1 MKIVKKLSPI
11 MESISNVGKD
21 KKKLREEL
29 DINHPIGVLPHAD
42 AVATEQHIAD
52 RAAGLER
59 RANPDKDPLV
69 KELIDETASAKSRT
83 LHYDVVDRKGLAKIL
98 TEAKKNKQKFKV
110 GKSDKLGY
118 RYFVDIL
125 PIYGSKGALE
135 VDDDTTEVDGEETSE
150 ALTEDTKKLP
160 NGKFANVGKDKKV
173 DSGTFETKKE
183 ADDQRKAMFAN
194 GFKESLDEQ
203 RKAMFANGFKE
214 SLDEDIEKD
223 LRDYIKWC
231 KENGR
236 EPKDG
241 KSLDAYFKKDK
252 ALKEAKYKI
261 PMNDSEDYI
270 NAMYKAY
277 KELSKRK
284 GGYAAVYGY
293 RKGKTFVPFLALK
306 DSQADLNKLSAS
318 LKTREKGQNDVIIYT
333 LFKDNLEGAKEL
345 LKQKGLLKESLSVTD
360 PLNENWDDEIE
371 APVDSDFDEETDIIY
386 QVSLI
391 NYPDIEEVEEFDNQ
405 ADAIKYA
412 KENQADYD
420 EVVVEKI
427 TTNYIDR
434 EDRET
439 IYEDGKELDHYE
451 ESLDEDLQVYTS
463 SLKDFK
469 PAKEAE
475 PLWNEIIE
483 KGKMDD
489 LEYALENVF
498 KSDEDKNASI
508 DIEGLNDLLVNHED
522 FIRTL
527 IGLDDAPLED
537 KDYDSEDVEPVDNDD
552 LIVDDD
558 EEEPVDADA
567 SIDDEDDEDVID
579 YKTDKIE
586 ADDEED
592 IEPLTD
598 AELAN
603 EDAEEY
609 PEAPKYVDEEPKEE
623 KKPSK
628 WTKREGKV
636 EEALGSK
643 EERQKKINA
652 LRAKL
657 KEDCECDHPCDKEP
671 ELKLEDEEDDLK
683 EDWEDYDTEKGW
695 TEEDIAKHKG
705 KKIEWAEAVKDSY
718 NHFVSGLGRTPS
730 APEVLED
737 VINNYDFD
745 DKIDLDSPIK
755 YDRWVS
761 AVAQVLNREGLKY
774 IDDDDLT
781 ESVADAFVKS
791 RVTEA
796 KPSDK
801 QAEYDSLVK
810 KTLPLLESDEEVVDI
825 SDDEINEMVGAPT
838 EADVKK
844 DCKECDEKTPV
855 KDKKPLEEACEEK
868 KEEIKEEVKPTTEEP
883 VKEDKKVE
891 ECKEQPIK
899 EECKDEKA
907 Q

>member
-11 MESISNVGKD
+11 MESISNVGKN
-21 KKKLREEL
+21 KKKELKEEL
-29 DINHPIGVLPHAD
+29 DVNHPIGVLPHAD

-135 VDDDTTEVDGEETSE
+135 VDDDITEVDGEE
-150 ALTEDTKKLP
+150 A
-160 NGKFANVGKDKKV
+160 G
-173 DSGTFETKKE
+173 
-183 ADDQRKAMFAN
+183 
-194 GFKESLDEQ
+194 ESLS
-203 RKAMFANGFKE
+203 E
-214 SLDEDIEKD
+214 SLTLNEDIEQELK
-223 LRDYIKWC
+223 DYIKWC

-241 KSLDAYFKKDK
+241 ASLDAYFAKDK
-252 ALKEAKYKI
+252 KLDEAKYKT
-261 PMNDSEDYI
+261 PMNDSDDYV

-277 KELSKRK
+277 KELKNRK
-284 GGYAAVYGY
+284 TGYAAVYGY
-293 RKGKTFVPFLALK
+293 KKDNKFIPLLSVKDSQDELSKVVDSLKTKEKGKT
-306 DSQADLNKLSAS
+306 
-318 LKTREKGQNDVIIYT
+318 DVSVYT
-333 LFKDNLEGAKEL
+333 LFKNKLDDAEEL
-345 LKQKGLLKESLSVTD
+345 LKEKGLLKENLSVTNLLD
-360 PLNENWDDEIE
+360 EDWDEDLETF
-371 APVDSDFDEETDIIY
+371 VDDD
-386 QVSLI
+386 
-391 NYPDIEEVEEFDNQ
+391 
-405 ADAIKYA
+405 
-412 KENQADYD
+412 
-420 EVVVEKI
+420 
-427 TTNYIDR
+427 
-434 EDRET
+434 
-439 IYEDGKELDHYE
+439 
-451 ESLDEDLQVYTS
+451 LDEDLQVYTS
-463 SLKDFK
+463 TLKDFK

-475 PLWNEIIE
+475 ELWNEIIE

-552 LIVDDD
+552 LIVDDED

-567 SIDDEDDEDVID
+567 PIDDEDDEDVID

-628 WTKREGKV
+628 WTKREDKV
-636 EEALGSK
+636 EEALSDK
-643 EERQKKINA
+643 DEKQKKING

-657 KEDCECDHPCDKEP
+657 KEDCECDHPYDKEP
-671 ELKLEDEEDDLK
+671 ELKLDDE
-683 EDWEDYDTEKGW
+683 
-695 TEEDIAKHKG
+695 
-705 KKIEWAEAVKDSY
+705 
-718 NHFVSGLGRTPS
+718 
-730 APEVLED
+730 
-737 VINNYDFD
+737 
-745 DKIDLDSPIK
+745 
-755 YDRWVS
+755 
-761 AVAQVLNREGLKY
+761 
-774 IDDDDLT
+774 DDDLEECNKLIKECDTSKDDELT
-781 ESVADAFVKS
+781 ENIANAYVKS

-796 KPSDK
+796 KPTDK

-825 SDDEINEMVGAPT
+825 SDDDINQMTGAPT

-844 DCKECDEKTPV
+844 ECKECDEKKPV
-855 KDKKPLEEACEEK
+855 EDKKPLEEACEEK
-868 KEEIKEEVKPTTEEP
+868 KEEIKEEVKPAEEH
-883 VKEDKKVE
+883 KKVE

-899 EECKDEKA
+899 EECKDEKTK
-907 Q
+907 

>member
-11 MESISNVGKD
+11 MESISNVGKN
-21 KKKLREEL
+21 KKKELKEEL
-29 DINHPIGVLPHAD
+29 DVNHPIGVLPHAD

-135 VDDDTTEVDGEETSE
+135 VDDDITEVDGEE
-150 ALTEDTKKLP
+150 A
-160 NGKFANVGKDKKV
+160 G
-173 DSGTFETKKE
+173 
-183 ADDQRKAMFAN
+183 
-194 GFKESLDEQ
+194 ESLS
-203 RKAMFANGFKE
+203 E
-214 SLDEDIEKD
+214 SLTLNEDIEQELK
-223 LRDYIKWC
+223 DYIKWC
-231 KENGR
+231 KDNGK

-241 KSLDAYFKKDK
+241 ASLDAYFEKDK
-252 ALKEAKYKI
+252 KLDEAKYKT
-261 PMNDSEDYI
+261 PMNESEDYI

-306 DSQADLNKLSAS
+306 DSQEDLKKLSDS
-318 LKTREKGQNDVIIYT
+318 LKTREKGQNDVIVYT

-345 LKQKGLLKESLSVTD
+345 LKNKGLLKENLSID
-360 PLNENWDDEIE
+360 NLLDDELEEPI
-371 APVDSDFDEETDIIY
+371 DNNLDEETEIIY

-391 NYPDIEEVEEFDNQ
+391 SYPDIEETEEFDNQ
-405 ADAIKYA
+405 EDAIKYA

-439 IYEDGKELDHYE
+439 IYEGGKELDHYE
-451 ESLDEDLQVYTS
+451 DLKEDYDDFDYYVEQLEELDLDENAYDYYLEKLYEIADEDEYASYKSFADVLKDARKTAEQYKEDESNMIDDEDEDLDEDLQLYTS

-475 PLWNEIIE
+475 ELWNEIIE

-498 KSDEDKNASI
+498 KSDDDKNASI
-508 DIEGLNDLLVNHED
+508 DIEGLNDLLVNHPD

-537 KDYDSEDVEPVDNDD
+537 IDYDSEDVEPVDNDD
-552 LIVDDD
+552 LIIDDVD
-558 EEEPVDADA
+558 EEEPVDVDTP
-567 SIDDEDDEDVID
+567 INDEDEEDIID
-579 YKTDKIE
+579 YKKDKIE

-598 AELAN
+598 QELAD
-603 EDAEEY
+603 EDVEEY

-628 WTKREGKV
+628 WTKREDKV
-636 EEALGSK
+636 EEALGDK
-643 EERQKKINA
+643 EEKQKKIDA

-657 KEDCECDHPCDKEP
+657 KEDCGCDHPCDREP
-671 ELKLEDEEDDLK
+671 ELKLDDENDDL
-683 EDWEDYDTEKGW
+683 
-695 TEEDIAKHKG
+695 EECNK
-705 KKIEWAEAVKDSY
+705 
-718 NHFVSGLGRTPS
+718 
-730 APEVLED
+730 
-737 VINNYDFD
+737 
-745 DKIDLDSPIK
+745 PIK
-755 YDRWVS
+755 ECDTS
-761 AVAQVLNREGLKY
+761 K
-774 IDDDDLT
+774 DDDLT
-781 ESVADAFVKS
+781 ETIANAYVKS

-796 KPSDK
+796 KPQDK
-801 QAEYDSLVK
+801 QDEYDSLVK
-810 KTLPLLESDEEVVDI
+810 KTLPLLESDEEIVDI
-825 SDDEINEMVGAPT
+825 SDDEINQMVGAPT

-844 DCKECDEKTPV
+844 ECKECDENKPV
-855 KDKKPLEEACEEK
+855 EDKKPLEEACEEK
-868 KEEIKEEVKPTTEEP
+868 KEEIKEEVKPAE
-883 VKEDKKVE
+883 EDKKVE

-899 EECKDEKA
+899 EECKDEKIK
-907 Q
+907 